1 MKTLIINLFFF
12 IVLQILTAQ
21 SKNICFTIDD
31 LPVVSYGI
39 NDTTFQQNLM
49 NGIIQSLKKN
59 NIPAIGFVNEMKL
72 YKNDSIN
79 KFQISLLENWIDNNL
94 ELGNH
99 TFSHPDYNKVNF
111 KEFSDN
117 VLNGEIITQQ
127 ILSERKK
134 SLKYFRHPYLHI
146 GNTKEKYD
154 SLNNFLERK
163 NYITAPVTIDNDDY
177 LFALAYKRTKV
188 KNDTILAK
196 QIGKDY
202 IDYME
207 RKLHYFENQ
216 SQKLFGKNINHILL
230 MHASWLNS
238 DFIDSLAVMFK
249 NNNYSFISLDETLKD
264 DLYKTPIT
272 KFGNWGISWLDI
284 WALSQNKKS
293 EFFHDDPQTLEY
305 IKKLAE

>member
-1 MKTLIINLFFF
+1 MKTIIINLIFF
-12 IVLQILTAQ
+12 IVTQILTAQ
-21 SKNICFTIDD
+21 TKNICFTIDD

-39 NDTTFQQNLM
+39 NDTTFQRNLM

-79 KFQISLLENWIDNNL
+79 KFQISLLENWVDNNL

-99 TFSHPDYNKVNF
+99 TFSHPDFNKTNLD
-111 KEFSDN
+111 EFSEN
-117 VLNGEIITQQ
+117 ILKGEILTKQ
-127 ILSERKK
+127 ILGKRNK
-134 SLKYFRHPYLHI
+134 SIKYFRHPFLHI
-146 GNTKEKYD
+146 GNSKEKFD
-154 SLNNFLERK
+154 SLNNFLESK
-163 NYITAPVTIDNDDY
+163 NYITAPVTIDNEDY
-177 LFALAYKRTKV
+177 LFALAYKRVKV

-238 DFIDSLAVMFK
+238 DFIDSLAIMLK
-249 NNNYSFISLDETLKD
+249 NNKYNFISLDETLKD

-293 EFFHDDPQTLEY
+293 EFFQDDPQTPEY